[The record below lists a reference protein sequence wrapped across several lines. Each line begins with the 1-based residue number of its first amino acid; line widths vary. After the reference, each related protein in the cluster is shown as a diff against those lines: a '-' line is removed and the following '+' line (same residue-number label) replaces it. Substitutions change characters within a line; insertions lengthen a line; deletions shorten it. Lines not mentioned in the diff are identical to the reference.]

1 MKKERV
7 LSILVAVALLAISCF
22 TATPVS
28 ATVTDSDPTITV
40 SSAQGVAGDTVSVTV
55 TLSNNPGIASMR
67 LKITYDPNY
76 LTLTGAQ
83 DGGLLGN
90 DIFSSN
96 HTSPYTL
103 MWFNPTVTTNYTANG
118 VIATLTFEI
127 NELSTSAM
135 SAPITASFVTAN
147 DCLDND
153 IDPVSMTVVSGAVAI
168 AASCDDILVRNYNYN
183 FRNYTDYDY
192 PEMSTNGHRVISY
205 GGAQDFDNGTTKYWW
220 DKSSGITAYG
230 ALVGGATI
238 INTGYGYDGR
248 FGKLTIRGN
257 QGVDANMYGGKVVK
271 IEQGY
276 TYTVTATYVPIA
288 MTSYSNPIEVAIGL
302 TMDNG
307 TTYTRAIG
315 TKKTHYSNAVA
326 RGGQFLTY
334 QPNVVRYSQA
344 AINQFGNGTLL
355 TEAIASAV
363 PAQTISATYTY
374 TGANTA
380 DLGAYFSVM
389 VGTGG
394 SNVNLTDYSTYKLS
408 QILVTDV
415 TITVTP
421 TNSNYTA
428 TFTEGTA
435 VTKTYSSVD
444 NQFQMPAADNTE
456 GFLYWTTA
464 NGGTYYPGDTVTVTS
479 SATAFIAV
487 YAE

>member
-1 MKKERV
+1 MKQKRV
-7 LSILVAVALLAISCF
+7 LSILVAAAMLVTCCITASPISAVA
-22 TATPVS
+22 
-28 ATVTDSDPTITV
+28 TDSEPTITV
-40 SSAQGVAGDTVSVTV
+40 SSAEGVAGDTVSITVTV
-55 TLSNNPGIASMR
+55 SNNPGIASMR
-67 LKITYDPNY
+67 LKIAFDANY
-76 LTLTGAQ
+76 LTLLEAT

-90 DIFSSN
+90 AIYSQN
-96 HTSPYTL
+96 HTSPFTL
-103 MWFNPTVTTNYTANG
+103 MWFNPTVDNDYTANG

-127 NELSTSAM
+127 NEVSTSEM
-135 SAPITASFVTAN
+135 SVPVTAGLVTAS
-147 DCLDND
+147 DCLDNA
-153 IDPVSMTVVSGAVAI
+153 IDPVAIDIVNGAVDI
-168 AASCDDILVRNYNYN
+168 NASNDDILVRNHVYN

-238 INTGYGYDGR
+238 INTGYGYDSR
-248 FGKLTIRGN
+248 YGKLTIRGN
-257 QGVDANMYGGKVVK
+257 QGVDANMYGGKVIK

-288 MTSYSNPIEVAIGL
+288 MTSYSNPIDVAIGL
-302 TMDNG
+302 TMDDG

-315 TKKTHYSNAVA
+315 TKKTHYANAVA

-334 QPNVVRYSQA
+334 QPNVVRYSQD

-355 TEAIASAV
+355 TDAIVSAV
-363 PAQTISATYTY
+363 PSQTISATYTY

-415 TITVTP
+415 VITVTP
-421 TNSNYTA
+421 ANANYTA
-428 TFTEGTA
+428 SFTEGGT
-435 VTKTYSSVD
+435 VTMTYSSVD
-444 NQFQMPAADNTE
+444 NKFVMPVANTTDN
-456 GFLYWTTA
+456 FLYWTTPS
-464 NGGTYYPGDTVTVTS
+464 GGVYYPGDLVTVTS
-479 SATAFIAV
+479 AATSFVAV
-487 YAE
+487 YAD